1 MDLIFQ
7 EYQPYKS
14 RIEHRAMKHLITN
27 LLDVARLKRV
37 DYADVRIV
45 RRQNEEIEVKNGK
58 VEALIQD
65 EDVGFGIR
73 ILIQGAWGFA
83 CSSKVTKKEMETV
96 FGKALKIAKASSM
109 AKGREIIFPH
119 VPPVAARYQTPISID
134 PFGVSPETKLHLL
147 LKADEIIRRNN
158 KVKISEAFMG
168 SYKTEKTFAS
178 TEGSYIEQEIM
189 ECGAGISAT
198 AIEGGEVQVR
208 SYPNSFRG
216 NFATMGFEW
225 IEKLALQNHAERVA
239 EEAVRLLSAKPCP
252 SKITTLILDNSQL
265 ALQIH
270 ESIGHPIELDRI
282 LGTEASYAGTSFLK
296 PEMVGNFKYGS
307 EEVNIVADAT
317 FPGGLGTFGYD
328 DEGTKAQRV
337 PIISRGIL
345 VNLLTSR
352 ETAHHVGKESNGTMR
367 ADGWNRIPLIRMT
380 NINLE
385 SGEWTLE
392 GMMADTEEGLFL
404 STNRSWSI
412 DDKRINFQFGTEIG
426 WEIKEGKLGEMVKN
440 PTYTGIT
447 PTFWG
452 SCDAIA
458 NRDHWQMWGT
468 PNCGKGEPGQVAH
481 VGHGASPARFR
492 NVQVGVMKG

>member
-1 MDLIFQ
+1 MKQLIQNILDLA
-7 EYQPYKS
+7 K
-14 RIEHRAMKHLITN
+14 
-27 LLDVARLKRV
+27 LKKV
-37 DYADVRIV
+37 PYADIRIV
-45 RRQNEEIEVKNGK
+45 RRQDEEIGVKNGK
-58 VEALIQD
+58 VEALTHD
-65 EDVGFGIR
+65 EDFGFGIR
-73 ILIQGAWGFA
+73 VLFQGAWGFA
-83 CSSKVTKKEMETV
+83 CSSKVSKGEMEAV
-96 FGKALKIAKASSM
+96 FGKALRIAKASSKV
-109 AKGREIIFPH
+109 KGKEIIFRSTS
-119 VPPVAARYQTPISID
+119 PVVDRYTTPISVD
-134 PFGVSPETKLHLL
+134 PFEVDPEKKLNLL
-147 LKADEIIRRNN
+147 LKADEILRRNK
-158 KVKISEAFMG
+158 KVKISEAFSG

-178 TEGSYIEQEIM
+178 TEGSYIEQEII

-198 AIEGGEVQVR
+198 AIEGSEVQVR

-216 NFATMGFEW
+216 NFATQGYEW
-225 IEKLALQNHAERVA
+225 IEKMALADQAERVT
-239 EEAVRLLSAKPCP
+239 EEVSQLLSARPCP
-252 SKITTLILDNSQL
+252 SKTTTLILDSSQL

-296 PEMVGNFKYGS
+296 PEMVGHFEYGS
-307 EEVNIVADAT
+307 EWVNIVADAT
-317 FPGGLGTFGYD
+317 YPGGLGTFGYD

-352 ETAHHVGKESNGTMR
+352 ETAHHLKKESNGTMR

-385 SGEWTLE
+385 PGEWTLAQ
-392 GMMADTEEGLFL
+392 MIADTEEGFFFT
-404 STNRSWSI
+404 TNRSWSI

-426 WEIKEGKLGEMVKN
+426 WEIKNGKLGEMVKN

-447 PTFWG
+447 PKFWS

-481 VGHGASPARFR
+481 VGHGTAPARFR
-492 NVQVGVMKG
+492 NVQVGIMKGQSK

>member
-1 MDLIFQ
+1 MKDLIN
-7 EYQPYKS
+7 S
-14 RIEHRAMKHLITN
+14 V
-27 LLDVARLKRV
+27 LDLAKLKGI
-37 DYADVRIV
+37 DYADIRVV
-45 RRQNEEIEVKNGK
+45 RRQVQEIEVKNGN
-58 VEALIQD
+58 VEALTHD
-65 EDVGFGIR
+65 EDFGFGIR
-73 ILIQGAWGFA
+73 ILFRGAWGFA
-83 CSSKVTKKEMETV
+83 CSSKVNRREMETV
-96 FGKALKIAKASSM
+96 FGKGLKIAKASSK
-109 AKGREIIFPH
+109 AKGKEILFS
-119 VPPVAARYQTPISID
+119 PPSPKVERYETPISVD
-134 PFGVSPETKLHLL
+134 PFSVPPETKVNLL
-147 LKADEIIRRNN
+147 LTCDETMRRHN

-178 TEGSYIEQEIM
+178 TEGSYIEQEIV
-189 ECGAGISAT
+189 ECGAGIAAT

-216 NFATMGFEW
+216 NFATKGYEW
-225 IEKLALQNHAERVA
+225 IEQLTLQDYAERVA
-239 EEAVRLLSAKPCP
+239 EEATELLSTKPCP
-252 SKITTLILDNSQL
+252 SMVTTLILDSSQL

-296 PEMVGNFKYGS
+296 PEMVGHFKYGS
-307 EEVNIVADAT
+307 EMVNVVADAT
-317 FPGGLGTFGYD
+317 YPGGLGTFGYD
-328 DEGTKAQRV
+328 DEGIEAQRV

-352 ETAHHVGKESNGTMR
+352 ETAHHLGKESNGTMR

-385 SGEWTLE
+385 PGEWTLE
-392 GMMADTEEGLFL
+392 GMIADTEEGLFL

-426 WEIKEGKLGEMVKN
+426 WEIKAGKLGEMVKN

-447 PTFWG
+447 PRFWS

-468 PNCGKGEPGQVAH
+468 PNCGKGEPGQMAH
-481 VGHGASPARFR
+481 VGHGAAPARFR